1 MEFFTVRAGN
11 FDDAL
16 RKMRALYG
24 NEVIIHSRRD
34 IPARG
39 PLRRMRKGSVEIV
52 GYLSRE
58 RRNSQEASSAAEA
71 PVSGSAKEV
80 ETLTREVERMR
91 RELSLRQ
98 ERKKRYQTAAGILQ
112 DLLRQNDFSK
122 PFSDRAVHEILGHP
136 PEEESADRLTPAT
149 VDHTLFENRISLES
163 ALLGFITDS
172 ITIDEEAGEKLPRV
186 VIQMGPTGVGK
197 TTTTA
202 KLAARCRYRQKS
214 KPAIVSLDTF
224 RIGAGEQIKTF
235 GTILEVP
242 VTQISS
248 PLELDTFLRKTG
260 AGYDHV
266 LIDTIG
272 KSPKDREIFDEM
284 RRILSVCGSGAET
297 RFFLTLAASMKAED
311 MKSTIERFKPFGV
324 SSLIITKFDET
335 DFTGNVISTAFEA
348 DLPLAFFSTGQR
360 VPQDL
365 EPASIALLMKSLKGF
380 NVDLTHLT
388 FGEFAQGEKG

>member
-1 MEFFTVRAGN
+1 MEFFTVRAGT

-24 NEVIIHSRRD
+24 NEVVIHSRRD

-39 PLRRMRKGSVEIV
+39 LLSRMRKGSVEVV
-52 GYLSRE
+52 GYLSGE
-58 RRNSQEASSAAEA
+58 RRNSQESSSAETKGSSSRETES
-71 PVSGSAKEV
+71 PVSGTSKEV
-80 ETLTREVERMR
+80 ETLTREIERMR

-98 ERKKRYQTAAGILQ
+98 DKKRRYQKAAGILHE
-112 DLLRQNDFSK
+112 LLRQNDFSQTYI
-122 PFSDRAVHEILGHP
+122 DRAVREILGHP
-136 PEEESADRLTPAT
+136 PEDESADRLTPAK
-149 VDHTLFENRISLES
+149 VNHDLFENRISLES

-172 ITIDEEAGEKLPRV
+172 ITIDEEAREKLPRV

-202 KLAARCRYRQKS
+202 KLAARCCYRQKS

-242 VTQISS
+242 VTQVSS

-272 KSPKDREIFDEM
+272 KSPKDREIYGSITF
-284 RRILSVCGSGAET
+284 SVG
-297 RFFLTLAASMKAED
+297 
-311 MKSTIERFKPFGV
+311 
-324 SSLIITKFDET
+324 
-335 DFTGNVISTAFEA
+335 
-348 DLPLAFFSTGQR
+348 
-360 VPQDL
+360 
-365 EPASIALLMKSLKGF
+365 
-380 NVDLTHLT
+380 
-388 FGEFAQGEKG
+388 